1 MASNKLLY
9 VRVALIT
16 GLASF
21 FRCGMKFTR
30 DWEKVH
36 DVDAATAKRL
46 QEEQMLEVSEE
57 QPADYADPAAIVTV
71 FNAAAPVVPTDPAER
86 AAAITAAITTLD
98 VANTALWTAGGAPTV
113 PAIVAVT
120 GWAVSADER
129 NAVWAEI
136 NKAA

>member
-57 QPADYADPAAIVTV
+57 QPADYVDPTAIAATMT
-71 FNAAAPVVPTDPAER
+71 ASPVVPTDPAER